1 MVAGY
6 LRAPIIL
13 ILRWARRDR
22 PLPRTKVKPT
32 SIHPTKRCRDAEA
45 GSSRFP
51 IASVFVSSLCL
62 LVSLCSISLAASTD
76 RPNIIVIMV
85 DDMGFA
91 GPSIAPYGNPH
102 YETPGMDQL
111 AREGLRFSDFHSSGN
126 VCSPTRAGLLTGRYQ
141 QRAGI
146 EAVIHPYPEH
156 PESQKGL
163 RATEVTFAELFQNAG
178 YATGMVGKWHLG
190 YPERNSEF
198 HPQNHG
204 FDYFRGYH
212 SGNIDYINHWG
223 DHYEH
228 DWWHGRTETPEEG
241 YTTHLINQY
250 ALEFIEENQEQRFC
264 LYIAHESPHAP
275 IQGPNDPIQRGP
287 GMKERQTPLEEAMKK
302 MILEMDTGVDQ
313 VRNKIIE
320 LGLADN
326 TLIMFFSD
334 NGDASQTATG
344 SPNLRGRKGSVYEGG
359 HRVPAI
365 AWWPGRIEPNQQTDE
380 LAITL
385 DIMPTILSLAGIDPP
400 RDRPLDGLDLSPVL
414 FAGKSLPKRTLYWG
428 SLSNNGNRSEAVRE
442 GPWKLIALHP
452 NANEGTYENEVLELY
467 RLDRDLGEKKD
478 LSAKNRKQLSKMKK
492 QLDAWLADT
501 QATATPQPGSWTETT
516 ITGKEASDAF
526 NRFREARQESY
537 SQNQ

>member
-1 MVAGY
+1 MA
-6 LRAPIIL
+6 
-13 ILRWARRDR
+13 
-22 PLPRTKVKPT
+22 T
-32 SIHPTKRCRDAEA
+32 STI
-45 GSSRFP
+45 
-51 IASVFVSSLCL
+51 
-62 LVSLCSISLAASTD
+62 

-91 GPSIAPYGNPH
+91 GPSIEPYSNPN
-102 YETPGMDQL
+102 YKTPGMDQL
-111 AREGLRFSDFHSSGN
+111 AREGLRFTDFHSSGN

-163 RATEVTFAELFQNAG
+163 RESETTFAELFQDAG

-190 YPERNSEF
+190 YPERNAEF

-250 ALEFIEENQEQRFC
+250 ALEFIEQNKSNPFC

-287 GMKERQTPLEEAMKK
+287 GMKERETPLEEAMKQ
-302 MILEMDTGVDQ
+302 MILEMDTGVEQ
-313 VRNKIIE
+313 VRERIVA
-320 LGLADN
+320 LGLDQR
-326 TLIMFFSD
+326 TLILFFSD
-334 NGDASQTATG
+334 NGDAPQTNTG
-344 SPNLRGRKGSVYEGG
+344 SPLFRGRKGSVYEGG

-365 AWWPGRIEPNQQTDE
+365 AWWPGRIQPNKKTDA

-385 DIMPTILSLAGIDPP
+385 DVMPTILSIAGIQTP
-400 RDRPLDGLDLSPVL
+400 RNRLLDGMDLSPVL
-414 FAGKSLPKRTLYWG
+414 FDNKSLPKRTLFWG
-428 SLSNNGNRSEAVRE
+428 SLSNNGNRSEAVRN

-452 NANEGTYENEVLELY
+452 NASEGTYENEVLELY
-467 RLDRDLGEKKD
+467 RLDRDPGESNN
-478 LSAKNRKQLSKMKK
+478 LASKNRGQLSKLKK

-501 QATATPQPGSWTETT
+501 QRTATPQPGSWIEST
-516 ITGKEASDAF
+516 ITGKEANDAF
-526 NRFREARQESY
+526 QRFREMKQASY
-537 SQNQ
+537 